1 MRKLA
6 LLTSFFSLTPIVL
19 ILSFLLL
26 TFISSQK
33 NTPALSFGKA
43 PKVAYAAIQGARGT
57 MSIKINGKDAR
68 ITAVENFFSYYKS
81 ALTPYAKDV
90 VAAADKY
97 SIDYRLIPAIAMQES
112 TLCKKTPKNSF
123 NCWGFGIYGKK
134 VTKFIEAEIVYEAD
148 GTPKVR
154 GVERVSKF
162 SKRVYQ
168 KAKELR
174 PVKYGTGLMILTTP
188 KGIMTNRAAKKEN
201 VGGEVLFKIW

>member
-57 MSIKINGKDAR
+57 ISIKINGKDAR

-97 SIDYRLIPAIAMQES
+97 AIDYRLIPAIAMQES

-134 VTKFIEAEIVYEAD
+134 VTKFKNYKEGIETVTKTLATKYKASGLETPEQIMSKYNPVST
-148 GTPKVR
+148 GTWAL
-154 GVERVSKF
+154 GVANYMARLQVN
-162 SKRVYQ
+162 
-168 KAKELR
+168 L
-174 PVKYGTGLMILTTP
+174 
-188 KGIMTNRAAKKEN
+188 
-201 VGGEVLFKIW
+201 